1 MKYFILTALVITA
14 VSGQLMYSSLLPSQY
29 QKSSSLM
36 GIYPANYPMKFSP
49 YPANYPQNFHPN
61 YPMNM
66 HQYLS
71 IMQVAK
77 NIPMQVPQ
85 TQAFPLTMYPLNIQQ
100 HPLQQSQITE
110 QTPQTQNV
118 PVIEEAK
125 IPKMHQIWRHFQHL
139 LEPLK
144 RTGRKGCLR
153 SIWANGPGC
162 VLEQLK
168 AESQMDIEKG
178 TMEMKKS
185 TIWDIWDRNYYRILT
200 LLDRE
205 MIFNEEHNYKENI
218 DNNVPIVKSIFKKE
232 FNLNL
237 TDFQV
242 KDFLPNYLPDVDK
255 NITILMIKT
264 LSTFLSVNTDENG
277 ELSLQELTTFIKS
290 TTSEFIRESFVE
302 EESGQMI
309 IKKGVAMIDLDRDD
323 KLSFGECQKFV
334 HKVLKIKDENLLRG
348 FSRLLIMFSDTDNN
362 DTLSLHELSTVFQLV
377 YETFQNILEEEESEK
392 VVKDKESVQDFTRF
406 WFLLADSDENDELSL
421 QEISSFMDIFAEC
434 VQYPS
439 IFFNVVQ
446 CVQYEHLLNRNIN
459 VFEPAPLSNK
469 KKIEN

>member
-1 MKYFILTALVITA
+1 MKFFILTALVITA
-14 VSGQLMYSSLLPSQY
+14 VSGQLPSQY

-66 HQYLS
+66 HQYPS
-71 IMQVAK
+71 IMQVAQ
-77 NIPMQVPQ
+77 IPMQVPQ

-100 HPLQQSQITE
+100 HPMQHSQTTE

-125 IPKMHQIWRHFQHL
+125 IPKMHQIQRRFQRL

-205 MIFNEEHNYKENI
+205 MIFNEEHNYKEDI

-242 KDFLPNYLPDVDK
+242 KDFLPNYLPVVDK
-255 NITILMIKT
+255 NITKSNYFDEITT

-290 TTSEFIRESFVE
+290 ATTEFIPESFVE

-323 KLSFGECQKFV
+323 KLSFAECQKFV
-334 HKVLKIKDENLLRG
+334 HKVLKIKDEESFSG
-348 FSRLLIMFSDTDNN
+348 FSRLLIMFSDTDKN

-392 VVKDKESVQDFTRF
+392 VVKDKESVRDFIRF

-446 CVQYEHLLNRNIN
+446 CVQYEY
-459 VFEPAPLSNK
+459 
-469 KKIEN
+469 IENSLYYM